1 MDTIFSSSFAIPLLL
16 AIFIPTLLYILSFAV
31 SFLFSYMKELV
42 SGVHRP
48 PIAGTVFDIIMH
60 FNTFYDYLTSTAR
73 KYPTFRI
80 IAPFHDRIFTCDPAN
95 IEYVLK
101 TNFSNYSKGEYICS
115 VLKELFG
122 DGIFLADGDRWRH
135 QRKLASYEFST
146 RNLREFSS
154 TVFRENAEKLAG
166 KVSVAVAASK
176 AFEIQDLL
184 MKSTLD
190 SIFKVGFG
198 VDLNSLS
205 PTDDFG
211 SQFTKAFEDVNASIY
226 WRFLDL
232 FWKLKKFL
240 NIGSE
245 AALKRN
251 VKVMDE
257 FVFRLIQCKRQQM
270 KTERTSEIK
279 EDILSRF
286 LIESEKDPN
295 NMTERYL
302 RDTIFSFIIAGRDST
317 ANTLTWFFYM
327 ICKYPLIQDKIAQ
340 ELKEA
345 TKADPNVSISE
356 FAASIT
362 EEALENMNYLHATLS
377 ETLRLYPVVPVDA
390 KNTDE
395 DDILPDGFRVKK
407 GEMLNFV
414 PYAMGRMT
422 HIWGEDAEEFRPE
435 RWLED
440 GVYRP
445 ESPFKF
451 TAFQGG
457 PRICLGKEFAYRQM
471 KIMGAVLLHFF
482 RFKLKD
488 ENKEAKYKTR
498 ITLHMDQGLHL
509 FAFHRLQN

>member
-1 MDTIFSSSFAIPLLL
+1 MDTIISSSFAISLLL
-16 AIFIPTLLYILSFAV
+16 AFFIPTLLYILSFAV

-42 SGVHRP
+42 SEVHRP
-48 PIAGTVFDIIMH
+48 PIACTLFDIIMH
-60 FNTFYDYLTSTAR
+60 FDTLYDYLTSTAR
-73 KYPTFRI
+73 KYPTFRM
-80 IAPFHDRIFTCDPAN
+80 IAPFHDRIYTCDPAN
-95 IEYVLK
+95 IEYILK
-101 TNFSNYSKGEYICS
+101 TNFSNYGKGEYIYS

-122 DGIFLADGDRWRH
+122 DGIFLADGDIWRH

-154 TVFRENAEKLAG
+154 TVFRENAVKLTG
-166 KVSVAVAASK
+166 KVSDAVAASK
-176 AFEIQDLL
+176 ALEVQDLF

-190 SIFKVGFG
+190 SIVKVGFG
-198 VDLNSLS
+198 VDLNSLTGS
-205 PTDDFG
+205 DDFG
-211 SQFTKAFEDVNASIY
+211 SQFTKAFEDVNASVY
-226 WRFLDL
+226 WRFVDL

-245 AALKRN
+245 AVLKRN
-251 VKVMDE
+251 VKVIDE

-270 KTERTSEIK
+270 KTERNSNDK

-286 LIESEKDPN
+286 MIESEKDPK
-295 NMTERYL
+295 NMTDQYL
-302 RDTIFSFIIAGRDST
+302 RDIIFNFIAAGRDST
-317 ANTLTWFFYM
+317 AGTLTWFFYV

-340 ELKEA
+340 ELKEV
-345 TKADPNVSISE
+345 TKAVPKVSIGE
-356 FAASIT
+356 FATSIT
-362 EEALENMNYLHATLS
+362 EEALQNMNYLHATLS
-377 ETLRLYPVVPVDA
+377 ETLRLYPAVPVDA

-407 GEMLNFV
+407 GEMVNFM

-422 HIWGEDAEEFRPE
+422 YIWGEDAEVFRPE
-435 RWLED
+435 RWLEG

-451 TAFQGG
+451 TAFLGG

-471 KIMGAVLLHFF
+471 KIMSAVLLHFF